1 MDFSKFALILT
12 VLWCLGI
19 PQCAGTG
26 DQGEVNEI
34 VQDISS
40 ELANLFNQFATA
52 NDCGAAQQVITN
64 LVGTDLC
71 QMGGNST
78 TTISNIQCME
88 APLTLSF
95 LAKVTTEN
103 CDVGENI
110 SNGSYTIDI
119 SITSGDDVALVNGS
133 NFIING
139 LNFSFKDFTVVQSE
153 GGSTTCSGS
162 LIVDG
167 TQCALSSNCS
177 NCPL

>member
-1 MDFSKFALILT
+1 MSFSRFTLILMM
-12 VLWCLGI
+12 LISLGI
-19 PQCAGTG
+19 PQCAGMG
-26 DQGEVNEI
+26 DQSQVNEI
-34 VQDISS
+34 VQDISG
-40 ELANLFNQFATA
+40 ELANLFNQFAGA
-52 NDCGAAQQVITN
+52 EDCGAAQQVITN

-110 SNGSYTIDI
+110 SNGSYTVDI

-133 NFIING
+133 NFIISG
-139 LNFSFKDFTVVQSE
+139 LNFSFNNFTVTQSE
-153 GGSTTCSGS
+153 GGTATCSGT
-162 LIVDG
+162 LTVDG
-167 TQCALSSNCS
+167 TQCSVSSNCS